1 MISLASIAFD
11 FLICIL
17 AFWFGYSAN
26 RGGTCLVVAAH
37 ELQQRRRPRM
47 FVGFVAASA
56 AAGLIAIPL
65 AWSGTLNAT
74 LPLSTSVNC
83 LVIIGAIAFGLGAL
97 INDTCLL
104 GSLARLGDGEMRL
117 LALPAGL
124 AIGILAAD
132 FGRFGHVATWPSFI
146 AKASVPGAATLLAL
160 AVVLALAVIFVSRK
174 TPPRRR
180 QRWAFG
186 ASMIGLGI
194 TGGLLYAL
202 SPAWTFADL
211 IQRGLPLRMSP
222 TGEVALVAVIASVA
236 GAITASVRQGRLR
249 LQRPT
254 AAGIL
259 RSIAGG
265 ALMGIGIGLIP
276 GGNDA
281 LILAAMP
288 TLSPGGIFAYL
299 VMTTTIVVGFEARD
313 RLARNG
319 ASGHGKR

>member
-1 MISLASIAFD
+1 MGSFALE
-11 FLICIL
+11 LLLCVL
-17 AFWFGYSAN
+17 AFGFGYAAN
-26 RGGTCLVVAAH
+26 QGGTCLVVAAH
-37 ELQQRRRPRM
+37 ELHRRQPPKM
-47 FVGFVAASA
+47 FVGFLAASA
-56 AAGLIAIPL
+56 AAGLVAVPIV
-65 AWSGTLNAT
+65 WTGTLGAT
-74 LPLSTSVNC
+74 LAPSTSINF
-83 LVIIGAIAFGLGAL
+83 LLLIGAIAFGLGAL

-132 FGRFGHVATWPSFI
+132 FGRFGAVATWPSFI
-146 AKASVPGAATLLAL
+146 ARPSVLGAATLLAL

-180 QRWAFG
+180 QSWAFG

-288 TLSPGGIFAYL
+288 TLSPGGIVAYL
-299 VMTTTIVVGFEARD
+299 VMTTTIVFGFEARD

-319 ASGHGKR
+319 ASGQGKK

>member
-1 MISLASIAFD
+1 MESIAFD
-11 FLICIL
+11 LLICML

-37 ELQQRRRPRM
+37 ELQKRRPPRM

-56 AAGLIAIPL
+56 AAGLVAIPL

-74 LPLSTSVNC
+74 LAPSTNVNAF
-83 LVIIGAIAFGLGAL
+83 LLIGAIAFGFGAL

-117 LALPAGL
+117 LALPVGL
-124 AIGILAAD
+124 AVGILIAD
-132 FGRFGHVATWPSFI
+132 HGRPGSLVTWTSVIGSPSI
-146 AKASVPGAATLLAL
+146 PGAAMVLAL
-160 AVVLALAVIFVSRK
+160 AVVLALAMMFVSTKGASRK
-174 TPPRRR
+174 RPG
-180 QRWAFG
+180 WAFG

-194 TGGLLYAL
+194 AGGLLYAL

-211 IQRGLPLRMSP
+211 IQRGLPLRMTP

-249 LQRPT
+249 FQRPT
-254 AAGIL
+254 VAGIL
-259 RSIAGG
+259 RSIVGG

-281 LILAAMP
+281 LILAAVP
-288 TLSPGGIFAYL
+288 TLSPGGIVAYL
-299 VMTTTIVVGFEARD
+299 VMTTTIVFGFAARD
-313 RLARNG
+313 RLFKKRP
-319 ASGHGKR
+319 SGHGRG